1 MFGAA
6 RLRGLVRFAY
16 ASAMTSSALPSG
28 DPGDG
33 TVEELFALADAVA
46 AVVGGSVAIE
56 DLDARVLAY
65 STLSGQRIDELRR
78 QGILG
83 RRVPEQPDPQTVQQ
97 QRQYREV
104 LAAPGVVSLPGLADG
119 ELPRAAVAIR
129 AGDLPLGTIWAIVDR
144 APLDE
149 AGERALLDGART
161 AALHMLRRRSAAALE
176 LHARDQALR
185 AGLDGTVPGP
195 ETAYRLGLP
204 TGGRLVLLGF
214 APVASFAEV
223 GTLLARMGADLGRH
237 WAAVHPSAAVAT
249 GPRAVYTVL
258 SGTDPE
264 SARRLAAQALAAA
277 TRPRSVPLRAAVSR
291 PTPDPAE
298 LPGLRAEVDDV
309 LRVTTAES
317 SAPAVA
323 AVTDVHAHLL
333 LAHVADEL
341 DRKPQ
346 LRHPGVEA
354 MLAHDRDQNTR
365 YAASVVAW
373 LDAVG
378 NVGEAARRLT
388 VHQNTLKYRL
398 RRTRELFGLD
408 MSDPDDR
415 LSCWLQLRVAVRAV
429 TDDRG
434 ASTGEGAE

>member
-1 MFGAA
+1 MN
-6 RLRGLVRFAY
+6 
-16 ASAMTSSALPSG
+16 SSTSSSG
-28 DPGDG
+28 DTGDG
-33 TVEELFALADAVA
+33 TVEELFALADAIA
-46 AVVGGSVAIE
+46 AVIGGSVAIE

-83 RRVPEQPDPQTVQQ
+83 RRVPEQPDPQTAQQ
-97 QRQYREV
+97 QRQYRAV
-104 LAAPGVVSLPGLADG
+104 LAAPGVVSLPGLAEG

-129 AGDLPLGTIWAIVDR
+129 AGDLPLGTIWAIVDH
-144 APLDE
+144 APLEE

-214 APVASFAEV
+214 APVASSAEV
-223 GTLLARMGADLGRH
+223 GTQLTRMGSDLGRH

-249 GPRAVYTVL
+249 GPRAVYTL
-258 SGTDPE
+258 LPGADPE
-264 SARRLAAQALAAA
+264 SARRLAAQAVAAV
-277 TRPRSVPLRAAVSR
+277 TRPRTIPLRAAVSL
-291 PTPDPAE
+291 PTTDPGE
-298 LPGLRAEVDDV
+298 LPRLRAEVDDV
-309 LRVTTAES
+309 LRVTTAET

-323 AVTDVHAHLL
+323 ALTDVHAQVLL
-333 LAHVADEL
+333 DHVADEL
-341 DRKPQ
+341 HRRPQ

-354 MLAHDRDQNTR
+354 MLAHDRDQNTQ
-365 YAASVVAW
+365 YAASVAAW

-378 NVGEAARRLT
+378 NVGEAARRLA

-408 MSDPDDR
+408 LNHPDDR
-415 LSCWLQLRVAVRAV
+415 LSCWMQLRIGARHVV
-429 TDDRG
+429 DDPG
-434 ASTGEGAE
+434 ASAGKGAL